1 MENQRRYSVD
11 IEHKSKPGSHVF
23 YLNLTMNQLCDRSLA
38 RFNLDFMG
46 LWVLVNVFLAG
57 GGPFQPKFWASVL
70 ADEWECSKEEL
81 MNKFSHLEKADA
93 IIKSEGGLFVITD
106 YGRWVIDRINRDCH
120 GAI

>member
-1 MENQRRYSVD
+1 MD

-23 YLNLTMNQLCDRSLA
+23 YLNLTMHQLCDRNLT

-57 GGPFQPKFWASVL
+57 GGPFPPENFASEL
-70 ADEWECSKEEL
+70 ADEWEYSKEEL
-81 MNKFSHLEKADA
+81 MNKFSHLEKALF
-93 IIKSEGGLFVITD
+93 IIRSENGLYDITD
-106 YGRWVIDRINRDCH
+106 RGRWVIDRIIRDCN